1 MNCSATASDGMITAI
16 GQEIR
21 GMMEAIKRILVVDG
35 EKEFAD
41 SVTRH
46 LKRRKFILQSARN
59 GEDALEKLH
68 ETTCS
73 AAQYDLVITDV
84 IMPKV
89 SGIELLRWIKK
100 YYSKISVLVVS
111 GLGSRNLVME
121 TIRPEM
127 DDCCQKPVTPSEM
140 IRFIGN
146 INKKRKEHYSHH

>member
-1 MNCSATASDGMITAI
+1 MNRNATTSDCLITAI
-16 GQEIR
+16 EQEIR

-41 SVTRH
+41 TVTRH
-46 LKRRKFILQSARN
+46 LKRRKFILQSAHN
-59 GEDALEKLH
+59 GEDALEKIH
-68 ETTCS
+68 ETTCTVS
-73 AAQYDLVITDV
+73 QYDLVITDV
-84 IMPKV
+84 IMPRF

-100 YYSKISVLVVS
+100 YYSQISVLVVS
-111 GLGSRNLVME
+111 GLGNRNLVLE

-146 INKKRKEHYSHH
+146 INKKRKEHYLHH